1 MNTEKIKN
9 IRDELEI
16 TQEDISRVLGCTRTA
31 YSLWE
36 INKNTILLYYL
47 NKISNEYN
55 INIDYLVDL
64 SNEKYIKF
72 EKTEIDKV
80 KLGKKIKEARKSIN
94 YTQEK
99 LASKLNT
106 THSVIS
112 AYESG
117 KSTVSI
123 LFIIEIAKLTNKS
136 LNWLLNKVQWNYLK
150 FVKICYII
158 FSNWYLCI
166 NLYIGKSCRYL
177 RHCLHLKSTYGLKS
191 SWVFI
196 LYKY

>member
-1 MNTEKIKN
+1 MNTKKIKD
-9 IRDELEI
+9 IREELEL
-16 TQEDISRVLGCTRTA
+16 TQEEISKVLGCTRTA

-36 INKNTILLYYL
+36 INKNTIPLYYL
-47 NKISNEYN
+47 NKLSNEYN

-72 EKTEIDKV
+72 DKVEIDKV
-80 KLGKKIKEARKSIN
+80 KLGKKIREARKSIN

-117 KSTVSI
+117 KTTVST

-136 LNWLLNKVQWNYLK
+136 LNWLLNKTQ
-150 FVKICYII
+150 
-158 FSNWYLCI
+158 
-166 NLYIGKSCRYL
+166 
-177 RHCLHLKSTYGLKS
+177 
-191 SWVFI
+191 
-196 LYKY
+196 

>member
-1 MNTEKIKN
+1 MNTEKIKY

-16 TQEDISRVLGCTRTA
+16 TQEDISKVLGCTRTA

-36 INKNTILLYYL
+36 INKNTIPLYYL
-47 NKISNEYN
+47 NKISNEFN

-64 SNEKYIKF
+64 SDKKHIDFIK
-72 EKTEIDKV
+72 KEIDRID
-80 KLGKKIKEARKSIN
+80 LGKKIKQARKSIN

-117 KSTVSI
+117 KTSVPT

-136 LNWLLNKVQWNYLK
+136 LNWLLNK
-150 FVKICYII
+150 I
-158 FSNWYLCI
+158 
-166 NLYIGKSCRYL
+166 
-177 RHCLHLKSTYGLKS
+177 
-191 SWVFI
+191 
-196 LYKY
+196 